1 MKPKAVV
8 VGGDLNGL
16 GVIRSLARKAVP
28 TIIVDRDERNIAMR
42 SRYGEKVVFGAL
54 DGDRLIADLRHLRS
68 RLAENP
74 VLILTQEKSVNT
86 VLRHRDAVM
95 ENYRISLPTPEITE
109 PLMHKASFQEL
120 AQKHG
125 FGIPRAVSLRA
136 ARDLDAAK
144 DLIYPCV
151 LKPSVKR
158 REYETRFAKAY
169 KVANFAELERHFREI
184 SQFLPDMI
192 AQEWIEGG
200 DDCIYFCLQYRTP
213 ERAVASFVGQKVRSW
228 PPHVGGTASCMPA
241 GTHAQVLEALTDRF
255 FVAVGFYGLCSM
267 EFKHDR
273 RRNQFLMIE
282 PTVGRT
288 DHQEEIA
295 TLNGVNIPYAAYCS
309 EAGIEVEP
317 ASRSPSPRAAVWSDT
332 VFDRWSR
339 ELQPESTA
347 TFPANSR
354 IFDATW
360 RLYDPLPGMVTKMGQ
375 LRDRLASLAQRLKR
389 GMPQPDGSQS
399 STS

>member
-1 MKPKAVV
+1 MEPKAVV

-42 SRYGEKVVFGAL
+42 SRYAEKVVFGAL
-54 DGDRLIADLRHLRS
+54 EGDRFIADLRLLRS
-68 RLAENP
+68 QLAEDP
-74 VLILTQEKSVNT
+74 VLILTQEKSVTT

-95 ENYRISLPTPEITE
+95 EHYRISLPTPEITE

-125 FGIPRAVSLRA
+125 FAIPRAVSLRA
-136 ARDLDAAK
+136 VRDLGAAK
-144 DLIYPCV
+144 NLIYPCV
-151 LKPSVKR
+151 LKPSVKS
-158 REYETRFAKAY
+158 REYETRFSKAY
-169 KVANFAELERHFREI
+169 KVANFAELDRRFREV
-184 SQFLPDMI
+184 SEFLPDMI

-213 ERAVASFVGQKVRSW
+213 ERVVASFLGQKVRSW

-241 GTHAQVLEALTDRF
+241 GAQAQILEAVTDRF
-255 FVAVGFYGLCSM
+255 FAAVGFYGLCSM
-267 EFKHDR
+267 EFKHDQR
-273 RRNQFLMIE
+273 RGQFLMIE

-295 TLNGVNIPYAAYCS
+295 TLNGVNIPYATYCC
-309 EAGIEVEP
+309 EAGIAVEP
-317 ASRSPSPRAAVWSDT
+317 ASRSPSTPLAVWSDT
-332 VFDRWSR
+332 IFDRWSR

-347 TFPANSR
+347 TFPANGR
-354 IFDATW
+354 VFDATW
-360 RLYDPLPGMVTKMGQ
+360 RLYDPLPGIVAKVGR
-375 LRDRLASLAQRLKR
+375 LRDRFASLTQRLKR
-389 GMPQPDGSQS
+389 GMSQPDRSQS